1 MEHMQHMH
9 SRLPVFSV
17 DEYDI
22 WKIRM
27 QAHLSSIHDDMW
39 KIIEEGPFIFQ
50 KDNTPEEIAAGKPA
64 KIPMKRTEMS
74 ADDRK
79 LANLDNRARD
89 ILYQTIDKATM
100 VKIKNCKNAQEIW
113 DTLAVMF

>member
-1 MEHMQHMH
+1 
-9 SRLPVFSV
+9 
-17 DEYDI
+17 
-22 WKIRM
+22 M

-39 KIIEEGPFIFQ
+39 TIIEEGPFIFE

-64 KIPMKRTEMS
+64 KIPKKRTEMS

-89 ILYQTIDKATM
+89 ILYQTLDKATM
-100 VKIKNCKNAQEIW
+100 VKIKNCKNHYTIFDLLQA
-113 DTLAVMF
+113 